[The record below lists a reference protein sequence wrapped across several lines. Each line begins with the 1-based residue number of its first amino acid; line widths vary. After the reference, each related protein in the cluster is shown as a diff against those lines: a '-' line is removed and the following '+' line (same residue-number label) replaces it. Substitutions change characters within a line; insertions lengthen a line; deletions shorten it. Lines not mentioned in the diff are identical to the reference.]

1 MATTSMIMV
10 LFSLCPTRRR
20 IAADKKPAEKDDGD
34 DKDRHREKN
43 TQFHDCV
50 PVPTND
56 ALHDTGYR
64 GTLVNMN
71 EILGGRTSYLVHRLI
86 GSA

>member
-10 LFSLCPTRRR
+10 LFIMPHPAPHSRRQ
-20 IAADKKPAEKDDGD
+20 KPAEKDDGD

-71 EILGGRTSYLVHRLI
+71 EILTAAGLLITVHRLI